1 MDTGSTSF
9 VLISAALVA
18 IMTPGLAFFYG
29 GLVKR
34 TNVLSVMMQSFIAM
48 GIVSVVWTLLTFSL
62 SFGPDYHGWIGTL
75 DYALMHGVG
84 LDPSKSYGPTV
95 PFLAFFVFQ
104 MMFAVITPALI
115 TGAFV
120 DRMNF
125 KSYLIFLTLWS
136 IVIYAPLAHWVWGG
150 GFIGTGIGAIDFA
163 GGTVVH
169 ISSGFAAL
177 ASVFVLGKRKD
188 TKSETHNIPFVAL
201 GMALLWFGWYGF
213 NAGSALAA
221 NGQAAAAFVN
231 TQVAPATAMVAWLL
245 LGWIVDKK
253 PSVVGALVGA
263 VVGLVAVTPAAGFV
277 TPMGSLVIGIV
288 ATVCCFYAMKF
299 RAWMKWDDA
308 LDVWGCHG
316 IGGAVG
322 SILTGVFAAKSIGGV
337 SGLLE
342 GNTHQFVANLEGTAI
357 AIVFAF
363 VGTFVLLNILKL
375 FISLDVEVK
384 QEHNGLD
391 HALHGE
397 EAYAF

>member
-1 MDTGSTSF
+1 MNSGDTSF

-34 TNVLSVMMQSFIAM
+34 TNVLSVVMQSFIAM
-48 GIVSVVWTLLTFSL
+48 GIVTVVWSILTFSL
-62 SFGPDYHGWIGTL
+62 AFGPDHGGFIGGL
-75 DYALMHGVG
+75 DYAWMKGVG
-84 LDPSKSYGPTV
+84 LDPSTSYGTTV

-104 MMFAVITPALI
+104 LMFAVITPALI

-150 GFIGTGIGAIDFA
+150 GFISKIGAIDFA

-177 ASVFVLGKRKD
+177 ASVFVLGKRKSMEQ
-188 TKSETHNIPFVAL
+188 KAHNIPFVAL
-201 GMALLWFGWYGF
+201 GVALLWFGWYGF

-231 TQVAPATAMVAWLL
+231 TQVAPAMAMVAWLL
-245 LGWIVDKK
+245 LSWIVDKR
-253 PSVVGALVGA
+253 PSIVGALTGA
-263 VVGLVAVTPAAGFV
+263 VAGLVAVTPAAGYV
-277 TPMGSLVIGIV
+277 TPMGSLIIGIA
-288 ATVCCFYAMKF
+288 ATLGCFCAMKF
-299 RAWMKWDDA
+299 RAWMQWDDA

-316 IGGAVG
+316 IGGVIG
-322 SILTGVFAAKSIGGV
+322 SILTGVFAAKSVGGV

-342 GNTHQFVANLEGTAI
+342 GNTHQFIANLEGTTI
-357 AIVFAF
+357 AVVFAF
-363 VGTFVLLNILKL
+363 VGTWVLLNIIQMFMSLKVNL
-375 FISLDVEVK
+375 KEEQESLDRM
-384 QEHNGLD
+384 
-391 HALHGE
+391 LHGE
-397 EAYAF
+397 EAYDF

>member
-1 MDTGSTSF
+1 MNSGDTSF
-9 VLISAALVA
+9 VLLSAALVA

-34 TNVLSVMMQSFIAM
+34 TNVLSVVMQSFIAM
-48 GIVSVVWTLLTFSL
+48 GVVTVVWSLLTFSL
-62 SFGPDYHGWIGTL
+62 SFGPDMGGWIGGL
-75 DYALMHGVG
+75 DYAMMNGVG
-84 LDPSKSYGPTV
+84 LAPSATYGTTI

-125 KSYLIFLTLWS
+125 KSYLIFLVLWS

-150 GFIGTGIGAIDFA
+150 GFIAKLGAIDFA

-177 ASVFVLGKRKD
+177 ASVFVLGKRKNASH
-188 TKSETHNIPFVAL
+188 TAHNIPFVAL
-201 GMALLWFGWYGF
+201 GCALLWFGWYGF

-231 TQVAPATAMVAWLL
+231 TQIAPATAMVAWLL
-245 LGWIVDKK
+245 LSWMVDKR
-253 PSVVGALVGA
+253 PSLVGALVGA
-263 VVGLVAVTPAAGFV
+263 VVGLVAVTPAAGYV
-277 TPMGSLVIGIV
+277 TPMGSLIIGIV
-288 ATVCCFYAMKF
+288 ATICCFYAMKF

-316 IGGAVG
+316 IGGVVG
-322 SILTGVFAAKSIGGV
+322 SILTGVFAVKSVGGF

-342 GNTHQFVANLEGTAI
+342 GNSQQFIANLEGTTI
-357 AIVFAF
+357 SVVFAF
-363 VGTFVLLNILKL
+363 VGTYILLSILKL
-375 FISLDVEVK
+375 FMSLKVDAKED
-384 QEHNGLD
+384 QESVDQL
-391 HALHGE
+391 LHGE
-397 EAYAF
+397 KAYDF